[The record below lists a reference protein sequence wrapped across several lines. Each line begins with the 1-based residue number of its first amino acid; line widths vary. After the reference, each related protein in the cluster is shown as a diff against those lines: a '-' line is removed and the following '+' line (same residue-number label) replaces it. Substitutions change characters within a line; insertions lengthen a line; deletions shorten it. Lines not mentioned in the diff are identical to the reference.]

1 MKQGLLIVISGFSG
15 AGKGTVIKKLLANY
29 PNRYALSVSATTR
42 LPREGEQE
50 GVSYFFVSKER
61 FEEMI
66 AQQQLIEYA
75 SYVNHYYGTP
85 LDYVNEQRAKG
96 IDVILE
102 IEIQGALSVKER
114 FPESVLIFL
123 TPPSAD
129 ELQRRLVSRGTETT
143 EVIASRLSRAVE
155 EAEVIR
161 SYEYLV
167 VNDDLDNCVEELH
180 RLIQAQ
186 KAAVGRNSD
195 LIDNLQADLT
205 KFKA

>member
-15 AGKGTVIKKLLANY
+15 AGKGTVIKELLSKH
-29 PNRYALSVSATTR
+29 PDRYALSVSATTR
-42 LPREGEQE
+42 SPRAGEQE

-66 AQQQLIEYA
+66 ARQQLIEYA

-85 LDYVNEQRAKG
+85 LAYVNEQRAKG

-114 FPESVLIFL
+114 FPEAVLIFL
-123 TPPSAD
+123 TPPTAD
-129 ELQRRLVSRGTETT
+129 ELERRLVGRGTETS

-161 SYEYLV
+161 SYDYLV
-167 VNDDLDNCVEELH
+167 INDDLADCVDELH
-180 RLIQAQ
+180 RLIQSQ
-186 KAAVGRNSD
+186 KTAIGRNSE
-195 LIDNLQADLT
+195 LINHLQADLM